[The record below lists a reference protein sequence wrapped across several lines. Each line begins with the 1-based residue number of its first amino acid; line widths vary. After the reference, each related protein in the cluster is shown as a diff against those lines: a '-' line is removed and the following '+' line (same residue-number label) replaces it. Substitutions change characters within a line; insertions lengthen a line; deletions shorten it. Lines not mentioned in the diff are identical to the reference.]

1 MEFRPCE
8 IQHCVNVDITNDLV
22 HEPEEI
28 FSLSLTKIS
37 PFITLS
43 TVTGKVTV
51 TDNDGK
57 LQGLTF

>member
-1 MEFRPCE
+1 MEFPPCE
-8 IQHCVNVDITNDLV
+8 TQHCVNVDITNDLV

-43 TVTGKVTV
+43 NDTGIVV
-51 TDNDGK
+51 ITDDDGK
-57 LQGLTF
+57 LQRV